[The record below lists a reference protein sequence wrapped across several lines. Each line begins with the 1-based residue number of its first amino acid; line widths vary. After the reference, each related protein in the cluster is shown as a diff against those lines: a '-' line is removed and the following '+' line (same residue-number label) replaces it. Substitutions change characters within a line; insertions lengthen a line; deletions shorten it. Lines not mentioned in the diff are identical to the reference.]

1 SGCPRSPSPR
11 RLAVTRPRA
20 HSPIPRASKRRRG
33 SSPARVGPSSWPR
46 APAAI
51 RRRVPSSSP
60 SPQPGA
66 WGGGEGGARAH
77 PAAVSLL
84 VALAEAG
91 GMGVVE
97 VDPTHVNFPSSHPLH
112 IGYTQPSGVD
122 PVLTDAARVPVVE
135 CDVPWYPALAKPA
148 PDAAIIHLGVDPL
161 FVRYPM

>member
-1 SGCPRSPSPR
+1 MSPCRARCWPSGCPRSPSPR

-33 SSPARVGPSSWPR
+33 SSPARVGPPSWPR
-46 APAAI
+46 
-51 RRRVPSSSP
+51 
-60 SPQPGA
+60 G
-66 WGGGEGGARAH
+66 

-84 VALAEAG
+84 VPLAEAG

-122 PVLTDAARVPVVE
+122 PVLTDADVILVVE
-135 CDVPWYPALAKPA
+135 GDVPWYPALAKPA
-148 PDAAIIHLGVDPL
+148 A
-161 FVRYPM
+161 